1 MFCQKISILLL
12 DSCCSLSRK
21 AKGKVMSIGLRIVIP
36 LVFAYSGWQTA
47 SVEFGEM
54 LVCQQQEEFQI
65 PID

>member
-1 MFCQKISILLL
+1 
-12 DSCCSLSRK
+12 
-21 AKGKVMSIGLRIVIP
+21 MSIGLRIVIL

-54 LVCQQQEEFQI
+54 LGCQQQEEIQI